1 MFEGVGS
8 TQTRKTTFQRHHV
21 LERPKRPAEV
31 AVTHLLASA
40 AHLGHHRRHG
50 APASWSYIHGTR
62 EGIHVIDVRQTL
74 SHLRRAAD
82 VVRGVVE
89 NDGIV
94 VFLSSTPGTEAAVR
108 KAAERLGPNGFAATR
123 WTPGTI
129 SNAAKIFEQYE
140 LDPTARI
147 DDDADMEPGE
157 RRRSEPGRPTPYAFT
172 PSVLISFSPRL
183 NRSALAEATNSRVL
197 TIGVIDTDVD
207 PRVVTYPIPA
217 NDDSPRTIELIAGV
231 LGMAGQEGR
240 ERREARCVAPPADLA
255 DLAEWV

>member
-1 MFEGVGS
+1 M
-8 TQTRKTTFQRHHV
+8 QTRKTTFQRHHV

-40 AHLGHHRRHG
+40 AHLGHHKRHG

-108 KAAERLGPNGFAATR
+108 QAAARLGSNGFAATR

-140 LDPTARI
+140 LDPTARVE
-147 DDDADMEPGE
+147 DDADVEAGE
-157 RRRSEPGRPTPYAFT
+157 QRGRRSDPPSRPTPYAFT

-240 ERREARCVAPPADLA
+240 QRREARCVFSCADA
-255 DLAEWV
+255 S